1 MLPQLA
7 LQTALRTSCSLMLP
21 LTQSRHSCPSSPRDW
36 IYRVQTLI
44 LRSIDCHRQFK
55 GFSTKTWLPLGLL
68 LRNRKRIHKKQAV
81 ESRITPSSSLHST
94 DVQRPLRNY
103 VFCSSCPDRN
113 ADADPSRFR
122 WARAYCMLVG
132 KERWEFH
139 ACLSKSRFLP
149 PVRSW
154 AGQTHTVPT
163 SVRIGGAFQLS
174 CNALPARAGWL
185 PQNYSILKPEKFA
198 SQCAAPFSIRNFQ
211 TPE

>member
-36 IYRVQTLI
+36 VYRVQTLI

-113 ADADPSRFR
+113 AVADPSRFR
-122 WARAYCMLVG
+122 WAMAYACWWERRGDSML
-132 KERWEFH
+132 
-139 ACLSKSRFLP
+139 ASRSPGSFLP
-149 PVRSW
+149 WEAEKQCLP
-154 AGQTHTVPT
+154 
-163 SVRIGGAFQLS
+163 LS
-174 CNALPARAGWL
+174 G
-185 PQNYSILKPEKFA
+185 
-198 SQCAAPFSIRNFQ
+198 
-211 TPE
+211 